1 MGKAADRRKAARA
14 RYLAKLADSAPEKF
28 QEEWEKRVDSWAG
41 EAWKRA
47 GKGQLGG
54 PSVFEVLHEAQQ
66 ALAGCQHA
74 GVTPDA
80 ARSLSTLAH
89 ECTKALAVNVDR
101 RLYQVTQQL
110 KKKP

>member
-28 QEEWEKRVDSWAG
+28 QEEWRKRMDSWAG

-47 GKGQLGG
+47 GQLGG
-54 PSVFEVLHEAQQ
+54 PSVFEVLNEAQQ

-80 ARSLSTLAH
+80 VQSLSTLAH
-89 ECTKALAVNVDR
+89 ECTRALAVNVDR